1 MIADELNTLAG
12 HDDEVDMTN
21 LSDPLLALSAMLML
35 LLAPFSVVAT
45 NLANVPGQ
53 PAADQQQPPVA
64 ISFNADGELF
74 WNREPIGRE
83 ELSHRLANLRKP
95 VRFRAFTWLGT
106 GMQSTKSASRSRP
119 PWQTW
124 GSMSKSWCN
133 LHRSKTMPPRIYLII
148 SVMSHGAVVALW
160 SLGPTLAD
168 SGAAGQEESQGILT
182 DADRSISAEEG
193 IWRTCR
199 AT

>member
-35 LLAPFSVVAT
+35 LLAPLSVVAR

-83 ELSHRLANLRKP
+83 ELSHRLANLKK
-95 VRFRAFTWLGT
+95 A
-106 GMQSTKSASRSRP
+106 
-119 PWQTW
+119 
-124 GSMSKSWCN
+124 GSVPSV
-133 LHRSKTMPPRIYLII
+133 YLAGDRNAKYE
-148 SVMSHGAVVALW
+148 V
-160 SLGPTLAD
+160 SLQVKAALAD
-168 SGAAGQEESQGILT
+168 LGLDVQELVQSSQ
-182 DADRSISAEEG
+182 E
-193 IWRTCR
+193 
-199 AT
+199 